1 MLTLSLFI
9 STLNANQTKK
19 EIQKEL
25 ERSVITMKKHLPNK
39 INKYLEASHNEVEG
53 MTYITHY
60 YTYLTKDKNL
70 EKAKKEINKFQNKII
85 VGTCSDEYR
94 RNLMDKY
101 DVSFK
106 FDFMDEFGKLSG
118 FELNEKQCQEF
129 GITVKK

>member
-19 EIQKEL
+19 DIQKEL
-25 ERSVITMKKHLPNK
+25 ERSAITMKKYLPNK

-70 EKAKKEINKFQNKII
+70 ENAKKEINKFQNKII

-94 RNLMDKY
+94 RNLMGKY

-106 FDFMDEFGKLSG
+106 FDFMDEFGRLSG